1 MMATFALLNGAAQK
15 QKEDFAGGFS
25 PTLQVGSSK
34 LCPNLQFHCR
44 HSYERKFRLQYKGLT
59 KKGFL
64 CMLTW
69 LTQTY
74 PAVRFQSTLD
84 PCLDNFAG

>member
-15 QKEDFAGGFS
+15 QKEGFAGGFS

-44 HSYERKFRLQYKGLT
+44 HS
-59 KKGFL
+59 
-64 CMLTW
+64 
-69 LTQTY
+69 
-74 PAVRFQSTLD
+74 
-84 PCLDNFAG
+84 